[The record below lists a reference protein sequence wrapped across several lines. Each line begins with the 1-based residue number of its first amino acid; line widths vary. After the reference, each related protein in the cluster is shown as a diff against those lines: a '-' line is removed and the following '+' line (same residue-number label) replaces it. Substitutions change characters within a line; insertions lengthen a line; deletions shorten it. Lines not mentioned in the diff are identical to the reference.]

1 MLSDDAVQRASTLAG
16 VARRSLLALGI
27 VGVATLVRLALDPF
41 IRAHVPAVF
50 NQIPYVVYVAAVV
63 FATWFCG
70 IGGGLL
76 AVVVAAFAGNYLF
89 VAPRYQ
95 FASGPE
101 DWMGIGTFAVVAG
114 GMAWVV
120 GTWKSR
126 EQNVRNLNDQ
136 TLAVLEQLPVGV
148 YIADTTGRILSGN
161 PAVERIL
168 GQPLLSS
175 WGGERPGGGYY
186 TAFHP
191 DGRLVRD
198 FEHPIVRSLRHGE
211 MVTGEE
217 FHIARADG
225 TRAIVNVCSTPLR
238 TAQRGGGAVVVTLSD
253 VTEQRE
259 AAEAVRQRMEELQ
272 AILDTVPAAVFV
284 TRDPEARRIDGNA
297 TAAQLLRAPAGWNLS
312 KTAPEH
318 ERPASFRAMRDGRE
332 IPGEELP
339 VQVSIRKNVEI
350 RNAEFDVVYDDGTT
364 RTLFGNAAP
373 LRDVNGSTRG
383 AVGAFVDVSE
393 RRQMEARLREQAEEL
408 ERANRVK
415 DEFLATLGHELRTP
429 LNAIVGWSSML
440 LRGGLSADATRRAH
454 ETIARN
460 ADTQRMLIEDVL
472 DVSRIVSGKLRL
484 EAQHTEVRYP
494 LDAAIESV
502 RQDAEEKRIAI
513 RTDFREGPA
522 TVYGDAARLQQV
534 FSNLL
539 SNAVKFTPAGG
550 RIHVSIDRVE
560 SEVQIEVQ
568 DSGIGIAPHLL
579 PHVFER
585 FRQADGSSTRKHTGL
600 GLGLAIVR
608 HLVEL
613 HGGTVTAHSPGEGCG
628 ATFTVR
634 LPFGAFQ
641 DRRHVDE
648 SRARHASSVA
658 AVPGETPHL
667 RGLRVLVVDDEADA
681 RELAA
686 SVLRHAGATV
696 EVAASGAEALREA
709 DTVDPHVLLIDI
721 AMPEMD
727 GYSLLQAVRQAN
739 GPAARARAIALTA
752 YAREED
758 RRRAIASGFQLHLA
772 KPVLPEALVLAVATI
787 AHQEDISLPPA
798 QSGR

>member
-1 MLSDDAVQRASTLAG
+1 MLSHDAVQRASTLAG
-16 VARRSLLALGI
+16 VVRRTLLALGL
-27 VGVATLVRLALDPF
+27 VGGATLVRLALDPF
-41 IRAHVPAVF
+41 IRIHVPVIF
-50 NQIPYVVYVAAVV
+50 NEIPYVVYVAAVV

-76 AVVVAAFAGNYLF
+76 AVVVAAFVGNYVF
-89 VAPRYQ
+89 VAPRYE
-95 FASGPE
+95 FVPHSG
-101 DWMGIGTFAVVAG
+101 DWVGMATFAVVAG
-114 GMAWVV
+114 GLAWAV
-120 GTWKSR
+120 GRWKR
-126 EQNVRNLNDQ
+126 RAQLVRDMHDQ
-136 TLAVLEQLPVGV
+136 TLAVLEQLPVAI
-148 YIADTTGRILSGN
+148 YIADATGRILSGN

-168 GQPLLSS
+168 GQPLLSPR
-175 WGGERPGGGYY
+175 GGERPGGGYY
-186 TAFHP
+186 TALHP

-198 FEHPIVRSLRHGE
+198 YEHPIVRSLRHGE
-211 MVTGEE
+211 VVTGEE
-217 FHIARADG
+217 FHIARPDG
-225 TRAIVNVCSTPLR
+225 TRAIVNVCSAPLR
-238 TAQRGGGAVVVTLSD
+238 TTQPGGGAVVVTLSD

-297 TAAQLLRAPAGWNLS
+297 TAAQLLRAPAGSNLS

-318 ERPASFRAMRDGRE
+318 ERPTTFRALRDGQE

-339 VQVSIRKNVEI
+339 VQMSIRKNVEI

-393 RRQMEARLREQAEEL
+393 RRQMEARVREQAEEL

-429 LNAIVGWSSML
+429 LNAIVGWSNML
-440 LRGGLSADATRRAH
+440 LKGVLSADAARRAH

-460 ADTQRMLIEDVL
+460 AEAQRMLIEDVL

-484 EAQHTEVRYP
+484 EAQHTEVRHS

-502 RQDAEEKRIAI
+502 RQGAEEKRIAI

-550 RIHVSIDRVE
+550 RIHVRIDRVE
-560 SEVQIEVQ
+560 SEVHVVVQ

-585 FRQADGSSTRKHTGL
+585 FRQADSSSTRKHTGL

-634 LPFGAFQ
+634 LPFGPFQ
-641 DRRHVDE
+641 ERRHLEE
-648 SRARHASSVA
+648 SRPRLA
-658 AVPGETPHL
+658 AAAAVVPGETPHL

-681 RELAA
+681 RDLAA
-686 SVLRHAGATV
+686 SVLRQAGATV
-696 EVAASGAEALREA
+696 AVAASGGEALLTA
-709 DTVDPHVLLIDI
+709 GTVDPHVLLIDI

-727 GYSLLQAVRQAN
+727 GYSLLQEVRQAN
-739 GPAARARAIALTA
+739 GPAARSPAIALTA

-758 RRRAIASGFQLHLA
+758 RRRAMASGFQMHLA
-772 KPVLPEALVLAVATI
+772 KPVLPEALVLAVA
-787 AHQEDISLPPA
+787 AVVQQGDIPPA
-798 QSGR
+798 PSGR